1 MVIGGVWGLLGCVQY
16 AQKDAMAV
24 REGPLR
30 SEKQLHANVFEV
42 EKENFMPSVAVVA
55 PPMVFVE
62 RSGTATKKL
71 RIVRLGF
78 GTA

>member
-1 MVIGGVWGLLGCVQY
+1 MGLVGCAQY

-30 SEKQLHANVFEV
+30 SDKQLHDNVFKV
-42 EKENFMPSVAVVA
+42 EKEHFLPSVAVVA